1 MALKVPVVVEKPE
14 LAVVLGAVLL
24 LLVLLAVAPVLLAVA
39 PVPPRAFRMDGPAE
53 ELIFALTVEPTLF
66 EV

>member
-24 LLVLLAVAPVLLAVA
+24 LLVLLAVAPV
-39 PVPPRAFRMDGPAE
+39 PPRAFRMDGPAPRFGPGDE
-53 ELIFALTVEPTLF
+53 QALGW
-66 EV
+66 

>member
-1 MALKVPVVVEKPE
+1 MALKVVVEKPE
-14 LAVVLGAVLL
+14 LAVVPGAVLL
-24 LLVLLAVAPVLLAVA
+24 LLVLLAVAPV
-39 PVPPRAFRMDGPAE
+39 PPRAFRTDGPAE

>member
-1 MALKVPVVVEKPE
+1 MALKVVVEKPE
-14 LAVVLGAVLL
+14 LAVVPGAVLL
-24 LLVLLAVAPVLLAVA
+24 ILLVLLAVA
-39 PVPPRAFRMDGPAE
+39 PVPPRAFRTDGPAE

>member
-1 MALKVPVVVEKPE
+1 VALKVPVVVEKPE

-24 LLVLLAVAPVLLAVA
+24 LLVLLAVAPV
-39 PVPPRAFRMDGPAE
+39 PPRAFRMDGPAE
-53 ELIFALTVEPTLF
+53 ELIFALTVKPTLF